1 MPIPR
6 ITKEELKQRL
16 DAGDAAAPVLVDAR
30 LKYPYEHS
38 TVRLPGAIR
47 MSPDAVDAATLP
59 RDRDIVVHCRSGA
72 RSARVAE
79 WLHAQGFERVYN
91 LAGGILAW
99 IDTVDPSQRKY

>member
-1 MPIPR
+1 VR
-6 ITKEELKQRL
+6 IAELSPLQLKERL
-16 DAGDAAAPVLVDAR
+16 DRGDALVLLDVREPHEWEICRIDGAR
-30 LKYPYEHS
+30 LVPMRTVPEHA
-38 TVRLPGAIR
+38 G
-47 MSPDAVDAATLP
+47 TLP
-59 RDRDIVVHCRSGA
+59 HDRDIVVHCRSGA

>member
-1 MPIPR
+1 VR
-6 ITKEELKQRL
+6 IAELSPLQLKERL
-16 DAGDAAAPVLVDAR
+16 DRGDALVLLDVREPHEWEICRIDGAR
-30 LKYPYEHS
+30 LVPMRTVPEHTS
-38 TVRLPGAIR
+38 
-47 MSPDAVDAATLP
+47 TLP